1 MQTFLKN
8 AKTFFTNSGFL
19 AFFIAVCLSFYVG
32 QFISPTWTATRV
44 TIDAKQDDAGNFYY
58 TYKGKKQK
66 LDKPVSEDQAILSND
81 SLAQLNEKGLAPSIT
96 EEMMYVVKGDK
107 TLYYKV
113 TAKRHWQIWS
123 LLPAFIAIVLCW
135 WTREPITALS
145 SGIICGVLLV
155 GDIDIFASALLPNIG
170 TADAATILILYLW
183 FLGGLLG
190 IWAKTGA
197 SLAFAEYVTKKF
209 VRGPKSA
216 KLVAWFLGVI
226 FFQGGTISA
235 VLVGTTVKPIADKE
249 KVSHEELSLIVDS
262 TSSPIAA
269 LLAFNAWPGYV
280 QSFLYVSGVAWLA
293 TEQDRIAFF
302 FQSIPYSFYAL
313 FAVISTFLVSID
325 KLPNKKLREAR
336 ERAHNTGELDAPG
349 AEPLSSKE
357 LELTETPANYTPHLI
372 DFLLP
377 LFTILGIAIGTY
389 VYSGTP
395 QILSAFGISLVL
407 SMFLACFRGMKL
419 RDVVEGMAS
428 GWKGVVLGSVI
439 LLLAICIGNVSK
451 NAGGGAYLV
460 DLLGSD
466 TPYYLLPSILLVICI
481 VISFSTGTSWGTMA
495 VTFPLGMPLSYA
507 VAVNNGLADPQFYMM
522 ICFATILNGSIFGD
536 QCSPISDTTI
546 LSSMCTGCDLMDHV
560 KSQIPVAVTSALLAL
575 ICWTVCVVVYA

>member
-8 AKTFFTNSGFL
+8 ATTFFSNAGFI
-19 AFFIAVCLSFYVG
+19 AFFVAVSLSFYVG
-32 QFISPTWTATRV
+32 QFTSPTWTTTRV
-44 TIDAKQDDAGNFYY
+44 TIDAKQDDSGNFYY
-58 TYKGKKQK
+58 IYREKKQE
-66 LDKPVSEDQAILSND
+66 LSEPVSEDKAVLSAKN
-81 SLAQLNEKGLAPSIT
+81 LQQLNAKGLAPSIT
-96 EEMMYVVKGDK
+96 EEVVFAVKDGK
-107 TLYYKV
+107 TLYYQI

-145 SGIICGVLLV
+145 SGVICGVLLV
-155 GDIDIFASALLPNIG
+155 GDIDVFTSALLPNIG
-170 TADAATILILYLW
+170 TANAATILILYLW

-269 LLAFNAWPGYV
+269 ILAFNAWPGYV
-280 QSFLYVSGVAWLA
+280 QAFLYVSGVAWLA
-293 TEQDRIAFF
+293 TEQDRVDFF
-302 FQSIPYSFYAL
+302 FRSIPYSFYAL

-325 KLPNKKLREAR
+325 KLPSRTLRAAR
-336 ERAHNTGELDAPG
+336 ERARDTGALDAPG

-357 LELTETPANYTPHLI
+357 LELAEVPGNYAPHMI

-389 VYSGTP
+389 IASGTP

-419 RDVVEGMAS
+419 RDVIEGMAN

-460 DLLGSD
+460 DLLGSE
-466 TPYYLLPSILLVICI
+466 TPYYLLPAILLVICI

-507 VAVNNGLADPQFYMM
+507 IAVNNGLADPQFYMM
-522 ICFATILNGSIFGD
+522 VCFATILNGSIFGD

-560 KSQIPVAVTSALLAL
+560 KSQIPVAVTSMLLAL